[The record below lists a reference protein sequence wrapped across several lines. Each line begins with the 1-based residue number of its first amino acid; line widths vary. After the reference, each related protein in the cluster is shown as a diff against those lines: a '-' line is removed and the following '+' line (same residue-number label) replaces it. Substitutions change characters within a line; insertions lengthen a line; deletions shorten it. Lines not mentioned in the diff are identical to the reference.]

1 MNLNR
6 LIFTENPCY
15 LEGRKIIP
23 KGIMVHSTGANNP
36 NLRRYVG
43 PDDGLLGVN
52 LYDNHLNRSD
62 GEICAHA
69 FIGKLKDGSIATYQT
84 LPWDHRGWHAGGAAN
99 NTHISFEICED
110 DLLDGAYFAL
120 VYREAMELCA
130 YLCRLY
136 ELDPL
141 ADGVL
146 IDHSEGY
153 QRGLAS
159 NHGDIAHW
167 WPKFGKSMDTFRA
180 DVAALLKQTAEP
192 EKPQKGDFS
201 VTMKMLR
208 KGDQGEAV
216 KALQILLMGNGISVG
231 KWGADGDFGVAT
243 ENAVKA
249 YQRKAGLTADGIAG
263 PATWSSLLAVA

>member
-1 MNLNR
+1 MNLQK
-6 LIFTENPCY
+6 LILTKNPCY
-15 LEGRKIIP
+15 TEGRKITP

-36 NLRRYVG
+36 NLKRYVG

-52 LYDNHLNRSD
+52 IYGNHWNRA
-62 GEICAHA
+62 GQNICCHA

-110 DLLDGAYFAL
+110 NLKSAEYFSK
-120 VYREAMELCA
+120 VYREAAQLCA

-136 ELDPL
+136 DLNPL

-146 IDHSEGY
+146 IDHNEGHD
-153 QRGLAS
+153 RGIAS

-180 DVAALLKQTAEP
+180 DVAALLSQKSEETAVALP
-192 EKPQKGDFS
+192 ILQYGS
-201 VTMKMLR
+201 R
-208 KGDQGEAV
+208 GQAV
-216 KALQILLMGNGISVG
+216 KALQLLLIGNGYDCGS
-231 KWGADGDFGVAT
+231 WGADGDFGLAT

-249 YQRKAGLTADGIAG
+249 YQRKAGLVADGIAG
-263 PATWSSLLAVA
+263 PATWGSLLGVS